1 MGEPINL
8 INVEGEA
15 VTTYSR
21 FEAAAMVASGD
32 YARRDGGSD
41 DLEAVFE
48 ESVDLDNLGI
58 VVEVDDLAGVG
69 DDEFDIVAGRLA
81 AVDDFTVVEG
91 INEEIQAALENA
103 GVISWEIVA
112 EWGAN
117 RLIKDVAGV
126 GAARAKALVAEA
138 ERILE

>member
-8 INVEGEA
+8 INSEGEP
-15 VTTYSR
+15 VTVYSR

-32 YARRDGGSD
+32 YARQDGET
-41 DLEAVFE
+41 DLAERIFE
-48 ESVDLDNLGI
+48 EGNNLDNM
-58 VVEVDDLAGVG
+58 VVEV
-69 DDEFDIVAGRLA
+69 EI
-81 AVDDFTVVEG
+81 DDFTVVEG

-117 RLIKDVAGV
+117 RLSKDVAGV